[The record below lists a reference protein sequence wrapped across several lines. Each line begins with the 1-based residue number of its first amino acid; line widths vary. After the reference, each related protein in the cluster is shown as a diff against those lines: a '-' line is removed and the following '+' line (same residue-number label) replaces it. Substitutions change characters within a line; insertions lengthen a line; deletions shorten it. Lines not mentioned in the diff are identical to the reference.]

1 MLAAQFITHREAMP
15 PVLVRR
21 LDGSSAGQTVWVH
34 WTAIDV
40 FSTKTPRQQLR
51 RELRTTLA
59 SLHASLQRGARVRMR
74 KPFCAAVRD
83 GTGDMALEAGATGD
97 LDSVYDI
104 PFSESA
110 EEGGSTSMAAEAT
123 AMAALHGTTP
133 QAHVR
138 WDVYG
143 GGAHWVY
150 VHDLEVLPAAAA
162 SERAV
167 ALQRAFDA
175 PLTAELPCF
184 GDPCASIQTEFWQMA
199 SFHASAN
206 SVCDRVTLLG
216 AFDPATFDGIVTSAA
231 VPMRGGSSVH
241 FPPLRWGSSHGV
253 SIWVRPQ
260 HTPKLSKKKMPT
272 LHSNS
277 SSMQTIL
284 ATRPHGTAALARL
297 LQLELGDDGV
307 LVVHVAGG
315 RGARARGVVLPTSAW
330 SHVVLNVE
338 RGKAALF
345 VNGSAFA
352 LQQPTRGSAADG
364 VRPSAFRAAVEWTVG
379 CLFIPSAGTDD
390 AQEDRAPGSCT
401 QPLTADVDG
410 LQILARPWS
419 VGELRAVANRRK
431 KIDGVPVTDVFF
443 HHEEPKPKGGGGGE
457 GGGEAQHQ
465 SDEL

>member
-1 MLAAQFITHREAMP
+1 MLRRPVCLDPDRVLANVSDAASMRMRAVRRQALAASHP
-15 PVLVRR
+15 PP
-21 LDGSSAGQTVWVH
+21 S
-34 WTAIDV
+34 
-40 FSTKTPRQQLR
+40 PPLR
-51 RELRTTLA
+51 
-59 SLHASLQRGARVRMR
+59 
-74 KPFCAAVRD
+74 
-83 GTGDMALEAGATGD
+83 AL
-97 LDSVYDI
+97 
-104 PFSESA
+104 
-110 EEGGSTSMAAEAT
+110 
-123 AMAALHGTTP
+123 
-133 QAHVR
+133 
-138 WDVYG
+138 
-143 GGAHWVY
+143 
-150 VHDLEVLPAAAA
+150 
-162 SERAV
+162 
-167 ALQRAFDA
+167 A
-175 PLTAELPCF
+175 PLLAYAF
-184 GDPCASIQTEFWQMA
+184 ASPPAPLARAPRRHRSA
-199 SFHASAN
+199 SFHPSAS
-206 SVCDRVTLLG
+206 SVDRVTLLG

-241 FPPLRWGSSHGV
+241 FPALRWGSSHGV

-260 HTPKLSKKKMPT
+260 HTPKLSKKKMPA

-315 RGARARGVVLPTSAW
+315 RGARARGVVLPTGAW
-330 SHVVLNVE
+330 THVVLNVE

-352 LQQPTRGSAADG
+352 LQQPTRGSAVNG
-364 VRPSAFRAAVEWTVG
+364 VQPSAFRAAVEWTVG
-379 CLFIPSAGTDD
+379 CLFIPSTGTDD
-390 AQEDRAPGSCT
+390 AQEDGAPGSCT

-443 HHEEPKPKGGGGGE
+443 HEDPKPKAGGGGE
-457 GGGEAQHQ
+457 GGGETQHQ